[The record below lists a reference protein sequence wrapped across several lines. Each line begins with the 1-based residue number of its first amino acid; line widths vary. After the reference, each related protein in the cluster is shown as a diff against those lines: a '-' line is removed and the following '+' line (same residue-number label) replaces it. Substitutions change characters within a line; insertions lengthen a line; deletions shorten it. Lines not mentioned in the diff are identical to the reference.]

1 MIPAGVLSGDAKK
14 RKTMPEKAKFTSAE
28 QQAFTL
34 AMCAICVHIDFMAV
48 VKSSSKPHLRTK
60 QERLVARV
68 HAFDKALIERGAKMA
83 GLSVGSFLVFQARK
97 ASESLLQEQET
108 IRLTAVESRNLVDAL
123 LSGPTNPTKAQKAA
137 VLRYRKLVE
146 SDVNSDS
153 PTALQSVALW

>member
-1 MIPAGVLSGDAKK
+1 MV
-14 RKTMPEKAKFTSAE
+14 TSAE
-28 QQAFTL
+28 QQQAFPL

-48 VKSSSKPHLRTK
+48 VKSSSKSRLRTK
-60 QERLVARV
+60 EERLVARV
-68 HAFDKALIERGAKMA
+68 HASDKAIIERGAEMA
-83 GLSVGSFLVFQARK
+83 GLSVGRFLVIQARK
-97 ASESLLQEQET
+97 AAESLLQEQET

-123 LSGPTNPTKAQKAA
+123 LSGPTKPTKAQKAA